1 MSSSD
6 LEQHVCK
13 PVIQNPADP
22 HETHH
27 LPPESHEMQQ
37 NPTETH
43 ESVPEAHETDHS
55 PSAHLLSPTKTDE
68 TKPRPVKTHPSAT
81 ETHKTD
87 HNPPETLEMQHNL
100 HQIPLQTDD
109 TYHSPSAHLLSPT
122 KTDETNPSPV
132 KNHRMPTEIHL
143 ETHLISSKT
152 HETYHSP
159 SAHLLSPTKT
169 DETKP
174 SPVKTHPSATEMSE
188 THNNPPETLEMH
200 HNPMETHHSL
210 SVSPAKT
217 YESDPSSSPG
227 EEALI
232 KSNHSQTEKE
242 EHKAEEDCASTN
254 KSCLVAEYFHHGEME
269 GATQVFPALP
279 ESHEMQQ
286 NPMETHKSVP
296 EAYETDHSPSAHLL
310 SPTKTDETKP
320 SPVKTH
326 PSATETH
333 KTDHNPPETP
343 EMQHNLHQIPLQA
356 HDTYHSPSAHLL
368 NPTKTDETNPSPVKN
383 HRMPTEI
390 HLETHLISSKT
401 HETYHSPSAHLLSP
415 TKTKPSP
422 VKTHP
427 SATEMSE
434 THNNPPETLE
444 MHHNPM
450 ETHPSLSVSPAK
462 TYESDPSRSPGE
474 EALIKSNHSQTEKE
488 EHKEEEDCASTNKS
502 CLVAE
507 CFHHG
512 EMEGATQV
520 FPALPESHEMQQ
532 NPTETHESVPEAHET
547 DHSPSAHLLS
557 LTKTDETKPSPVKTH
572 PSATETHKTDH
583 NPPETLEMQ
592 HNLHQIPL
600 QTHDTYHSPSAHLL
614 SPTKTK
620 PSPVKTHPSATEM
633 SETHNNPP
641 ETLEMHHNPMETH
654 HSLSVSPAK
663 TYESD
668 PSSSPGEEALI
679 KSNHSQTEK
688 EEHKA
693 EEDCASTNKSC
704 LVAEYFHHGEMEGA
718 TQVFPAVPTK
728 SAEVE
733 KKPSSPPVTHPVMT
747 RVQSDSQQPPAH
759 FSASSSGEPKLC
771 GYLQKQGGPLRGWK
785 RRWFTCEEKRNQ
797 LFYYRTP
804 QDLRPLGRV
813 DLGAATFTYPLKAE
827 AGTFHIK
834 TPERTFILKAVTQE
848 VMHYWLQQLQVR
860 RWQHRQVTSCC
871 DSTNNMADCAD
882 HFLPLLKTPVGLVG
896 EEAASVAP
904 QRTPLANMSI
914 KHLFDEI
921 QNSAHS
927 LRKRSS
933 QEWTHSVFYVQ
944 DPAPDQVDSAA
955 NVGQTVQDRRRH
967 PLLDRKK
974 NCETVQMSSDQ
985 MSRLQQDNEILMEE
999 LKAQKELVWLLHK
1012 ALEAAQLEKGTCAD
1026 FVAAEGEQERL
1037 EHRRRQTADLLSRLE
1052 EAKMDEATRRSLAER
1067 DLQVS
1072 QLQEQM
1078 NMLIEKDNA
1087 KQEVILKLSNQVAA
1101 CTCNPLRSADS
1112 IRQLQ
1117 QHVENLKDDIEAYKT
1132 QNKFLNSEI
1141 YQLTKLWRKS
1151 SGQERSL
1158 LVKCAHLE
1166 ARGCQAESRY
1176 LGGLQKLQEDRSL
1189 DPDQRQIIQK
1199 MIEDALKE
1207 ETKNVPPNTNSNH
1220 DKYGFKIIPDYEVED
1235 VRLLAKIQALEM
1247 RSQNLMHEESRER
1260 PLLSRW
1266 AQYLGGRLD
1275 DDLRPSPELKGL
1287 LRAGVPFEYRQRIW
1301 RRVVRA
1307 RTKSIRERH
1316 PCRYQEF
1323 CDKSRACP
1331 HPVSRQIQM
1340 DLHRTLTNN
1349 QNFSSPSS
1357 PAHQQLQRI
1366 LLAFSWQNPSIGYCQ
1381 GLNRL
1386 AAIALL
1392 VLQNEEDAFWCLVSV
1407 VDTIMPQDYYTKNLV
1422 ASQAD
1427 QHVFKDILLEKLPR
1441 LAAHFKLHGIDVS
1454 LVTFNWFLVVF
1465 VESLPSDIL
1474 LPLWDAFLYEGTK
1487 VIFRYALALFKYKED
1502 DILKID
1508 DSTDIYQY
1516 LRFFTTTVSDGRKL
1530 MAIAF
1535 GDMNPFPGR
1544 LLRNRRA
1551 SHLERLLAELQEL
1564 EEQQRSFQALSTK
1577 RKDQELDNTASE
1589 DDEELS

>member
-1 MSSSD
+1 MHQQAVMSLSD

-37 NPTETH
+37 NPTVTH
-43 ESVPEAHETDHS
+43 ESVAEAHETDDS

-68 TKPRPVKTHPSAT
+68 TKPRPVKTHHSAT

-87 HNPPETLEMQHNL
+87 HNLPETLGMQQNL
-100 HQIPLQTDD
+100 HQIPLQTHD

-132 KNHRMPTEIHL
+132 KNHQMPTKIHL
-143 ETHLISSKT
+143 ETHQISSKT
-152 HETYHSP
+152 HETYHSLSAHLLSPTKTDETKPSPVKTNQSATETHKTDHNLPETLEMQQNLHQIPLQTHDTYHSP
-159 SAHLLSPTKT
+159 SAHLPSPTKT

-174 SPVKTHPSATEMSE
+174 SPVKTHPSATEMYE
-188 THNNPPETLEMH
+188 THNNPPETREMH
-200 HNPMETHHSL
+200 HNPMETHQIPSKTHHSL

-217 YESDPSSSPG
+217 YESDPSRSPG

-254 KSCLVAEYFHHGEME
+254 KSCLVAE
-269 GATQVFPALP
+269 
-279 ESHEMQQ
+279 
-286 NPMETHKSVP
+286 
-296 EAYETDHSPSAHLL
+296 
-310 SPTKTDETKP
+310 
-320 SPVKTH
+320 
-326 PSATETH
+326 
-333 KTDHNPPETP
+333 
-343 EMQHNLHQIPLQA
+343 
-356 HDTYHSPSAHLL
+356 
-368 NPTKTDETNPSPVKN
+368 
-383 HRMPTEI
+383 
-390 HLETHLISSKT
+390 
-401 HETYHSPSAHLLSP
+401 
-415 TKTKPSP
+415 
-422 VKTHP
+422 
-427 SATEMSE
+427 
-434 THNNPPETLE
+434 
-444 MHHNPM
+444 
-450 ETHPSLSVSPAK
+450 
-462 TYESDPSRSPGE
+462 
-474 EALIKSNHSQTEKE
+474 
-488 EHKEEEDCASTNKS
+488 
-502 CLVAE
+502 

-512 EMEGATQV
+512 EMEGTTRA
-520 FPALPESHEMQQ
+520 FSAL
-532 NPTETHESVPEAHET
+532 
-547 DHSPSAHLLS
+547 
-557 LTKTDETKPSPVKTH
+557 
-572 PSATETHKTDH
+572 
-583 NPPETLEMQ
+583 
-592 HNLHQIPL
+592 
-600 QTHDTYHSPSAHLL
+600 
-614 SPTKTK
+614 
-620 PSPVKTHPSATEM
+620 
-633 SETHNNPP
+633 
-641 ETLEMHHNPMETH
+641 
-654 HSLSVSPAK
+654 
-663 TYESD
+663 
-668 PSSSPGEEALI
+668 
-679 KSNHSQTEK
+679 
-688 EEHKA
+688 
-693 EEDCASTNKSC
+693 
-704 LVAEYFHHGEMEGA
+704 
-718 TQVFPAVPTK
+718 PTK
-728 SAEVE
+728 SAEDE
-733 KKPSSPPVTHPVMT
+733 NKASSPPVTHPVTT
-747 RVQSDSQQPPAH
+747 RDSQQPPAH
-759 FSASSSGEPKLC
+759 FSASSSSGEPKLC

-848 VMHYWLQQLQVR
+848 LMHYWLQQLQVR
-860 RWQHRQVTSCC
+860 RWQHRQIASCC
-871 DSTNNMADCAD
+871 DSTNNTADCAD
-882 HFLPLLKTPVGLVG
+882 DFLPLLKTPVGLVG

-914 KHLFDEI
+914 KHPFIEI
-921 QNSAHS
+921 QNSVHS

-944 DPAPDQVDSAA
+944 DPALDQVDSAA

-985 MSRLQQDNEILMEE
+985 MSRLQQDKEILMEE
-999 LKAQKELVWLLHK
+999 VKAQKELVWLLHK

-1026 FVAAEGEQERL
+1026 FVAAEDEQERL
-1037 EHRRRQTADLLSRLE
+1037 EPPHRRRQTADLLSRLE
-1052 EAKMDEATRRSLAER
+1052 EAKMAAEATRRSLAER

-1078 NMLIEKDNA
+1078 NMLIEKANA

-1158 LVKCAHLE
+1158 MVKCAHLE
-1166 ARGCQAESRY
+1166 ARDCQAESRY
-1176 LGGLQKLQEDRSL
+1176 LGGLQKLQENRSL
-1189 DPDQRQIIQK
+1189 DPDQRQTIQK

-1207 ETKNVPPNTNSNH
+1207 ETKDVPPNTNSDH

-1275 DDLRPSPELKGL
+1275 DDLRTSPELKGL

-1301 RRVVRA
+1301 RWVVRA

-1316 PCRYQEF
+1316 PCLYQEF
-1323 CDKSRACP
+1323 CDKSRTCP

-1357 PAHQQLQRI
+1357 PTHQQLQRI

-1441 LAAHFKLHGIDVS
+1441 LAAHFELHGIDVS

-1516 LRFFTTTVSDGRKL
+1516 LRFFTTTVSDGRIHDPMPL
-1530 MAIAF
+1530 Q
-1535 GDMNPFPGR
+1535 GSSSR
-1544 LLRNRRA
+1544 
-1551 SHLERLLAELQEL
+1551 HLCSNHLQIGNTYPHFNL
-1564 EEQQRSFQALSTK
+1564 IFLQT
-1577 RKDQELDNTASE
+1577 QEGLCS
-1589 DDEELS
+1589 